1 MGQVPRHAARKPKF
15 SLSCFLAG
23 FCSFSLT
30 AHLSDKCFP
39 TGQFEDRLGFQFQF
53 SFGLE
58 FPGADFSF
66 AREITASPS
75 IRFLYSIRSVSC
87 GLCSLKFYKL
97 LIEQDSLLLAR
108 FSEQRLSGMWG
119 QSLLSGPVWE
129 AAWQSPN
136 GHTLSSHSMLKG
148 LPGEQPEAGGLLI

>member
-1 MGQVPRHAARKPKF
+1 MGV
-15 SLSCFLAG
+15 AG
-23 FCSFSLT
+23 AGT
-30 AHLSDKCFP
+30 
-39 TGQFEDRLGFQFQF
+39 
-53 SFGLE
+53 
-58 FPGADFSF
+58 
-66 AREITASPS
+66 
-75 IRFLYSIRSVSC
+75 
-87 GLCSLKFYKL
+87 LKFYKL